1 MEPCTSKTVN
11 YESDSSNDSTA
22 ERCPI
27 CLLSMVHDQ
36 EIGKPSVC
44 DHTFCF
50 PCIQVLCISANTP
63 SLIGY

>member
-36 EIGKPSVC
+36 EIGKPAVC

-50 PCIQVLCISANTP
+50 PCIQVLASH
-63 SLIGY
+63 LKLHL